1 MGNTVDWGRTHYQ
14 EAWNRQLKLVAEVR
28 ERKHPETLVFTEH
41 EPVYTLGARKD
52 AIQHLLLNEAQLAEH
67 GIDLIQSNRGGDIT
81 YHGPGQLVGY
91 PILRLH
97 NRERDLH
104 AYLRGLESVLIK
116 TLSSFGIESD
126 RRVGK
131 TGIWVERRKIA
142 AIGVAVKAWTT
153 YHGFALNVDL
163 DLSPFNHIIP
173 CGIVDG
179 SVTSMQ
185 EECPPAPLIG
195 SLKTRLSLEFWNYFG
210 EES

>member
-14 EAWNRQLKLVAEVR
+14 EAWSRQMQLVAEVR
-28 ERKHPETLVFTEH
+28 ERTHPETLVFNEH
-41 EPVYTLGARKD
+41 NPVYTLGARKG
-52 AIQHLLLNEAQLAEH
+52 AIQHLLLNEAQLAEQ

-91 PILRLH
+91 PILRLGD
-97 NRERDLH
+97 RKRDLH

-116 TLSSFGIESD
+116 TLASFGIESD
-126 RRVGK
+126 RRKGM
-131 TGIWVERRKIA
+131 TGIWVDNRKIA

-163 DLSPFNHIIP
+163 DLSPFKNIIP

-185 EECPPAPLIG
+185 QECPPAPLLG
-195 SLKTRLSLEFWNYFG
+195 MLKNRLSLEFWNYFG
-210 EES
+210 EVS

>member
-14 EAWNRQLKLVAEVR
+14 EAWSRQMQLVAEVR
-28 ERKHPETLVFTEH
+28 ERTHPETLVFTEH
-41 EPVYTLGARKD
+41 SSVYTLGARKG
-52 AIQHLLLNEAQLAEH
+52 AIQHLLLNEGQLAEQ

-91 PILRLH
+91 PILRLGD
-97 NRERDLH
+97 RKRDLH

-116 TLSSFGIESD
+116 TLASFGIESD
-126 RRVGK
+126 RRKGM
-131 TGIWVERRKIA
+131 TGIWVDNRKIA

-163 DLSPFNHIIP
+163 DLSPFKNIIP

-185 EECPPAPLIG
+185 QECPPAPLLG
-195 SLKTRLSLEFWNYFG
+195 MLKNRLSLEFWNYFG
-210 EES
+210 EVS